1 VLTVLAVVMFS
12 KFYVKKRKK
21 FSRGFTSGFRKHK
34 RKDME
39 AAGLS
44 GLKVSNLLIFS
55 YQELCEATNCFFD
68 EENEVGDGG
77 FGSVY
82 LGKLGDGR
90 TVAIKRLYQDNAKR
104 VEQFINEVMTF
115 STLNHPHVVR
125 LHGCA
130 YEDSPELLLVY
141 EFVPNGTLAHH
152 LHGHRRDPKGLP
164 WDTRLDIA
172 IQTAQ
177 GLAFLHSLDPP
188 IFHRDVKSSNIL
200 LDEDFNVKVAD
211 FGLCRLV
218 PDNASHVSTAPQGTP
233 GYVDPEYHQCYQLTE
248 KSDVYSFGVVL
259 VEIISGKLAVDINRN
274 RCEINLANMAITKI
288 QEGTL
293 HELVDQQLEIEMNE
307 KMKVMVSAA
316 AELAFRCLVSESD
329 DRPHM
334 NEVVAQLE
342 QIRESR

>member
-1 VLTVLAVVMFS
+1 
-12 KFYVKKRKK
+12 
-21 FSRGFTSGFRKHK
+21 
-34 RKDME
+34 
-39 AAGLS
+39 
-44 GLKVSNLLIFS
+44 
-55 YQELCEATNCFFD
+55 
-68 EENEVGDGG
+68 
-77 FGSVY
+77 
-82 LGKLGDGR
+82 
-90 TVAIKRLYQDNAKR
+90 
-104 VEQFINEVMTF
+104 MTF
-115 STLNHPHVVR
+115 STLNHPRVVR
-125 LHGCA
+125 LYGCA

-141 EFVPNGTLAHH
+141 EFVPNGTLADH
-152 LHGHRRDPKGLP
+152 LHGHRRGPKGLP
-164 WDTRLDIA
+164 WDTRLNIA

-177 GLAFLHSLDPP
+177 ALAFLHSLDPP

-218 PDNASHVSTAPQGTP
+218 PDNASHVTTAPQGTP

-274 RCEINLANMAITKI
+274 RREINLANMAITKI
-288 QEGTL
+288 QEGAL
-293 HELVDQQLEIEMNE
+293 HELVDQQLEIEMNQ

-316 AELAFRCLVSESD
+316 AELAFRCLVSERD

-342 QIRESR
+342 QIRQSWVTSTAPGEQWGSFSNIKQTTTEPVSPISVQDKWPSISSTPNSSA